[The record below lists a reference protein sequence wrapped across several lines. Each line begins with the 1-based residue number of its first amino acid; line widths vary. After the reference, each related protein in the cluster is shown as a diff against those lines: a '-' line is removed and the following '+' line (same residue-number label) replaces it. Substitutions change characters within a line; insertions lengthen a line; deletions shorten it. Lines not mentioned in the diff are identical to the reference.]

1 MTQTNRMVS
10 PSTGEMPKGQRGSVS
25 MNFIGIRR
33 QEIKL
38 INFLTEWLKG
48 DHTERQIVLMISL
61 MVGVCTGLTAF
72 VLKWLIEEV
81 KTLLTS
87 ELAVENMNLLY
98 LVFPAVGILL
108 SLLFVNYIVRGDIS
122 HGVTKILYAMSRG
135 RSRIK
140 SHNRWSS
147 VIASAITI
155 GMGGS
160 VGAEAPIVLTG
171 AAWGSDLGKRF
182 HLPPKTLMLLV
193 GCGAAGA
200 VSGVFKAPIAGLVF
214 VLEVLMLDLSF
225 SSLLPLLVTSITSV
239 CVSYAFY
246 GTEPLFDFSLN
257 KAFSID
263 IIPGCIV
270 LGIACGLV
278 SLYFTRA
285 MNWFEGIFARIQKKR
300 YKFLLGAV
308 VLGVLIYFFP
318 VMYGEGYDVINQ
330 LINEAPEKEI
340 MHNTIFYGNESN
352 LLIYLG
358 LVLLLKV
365 FATTATNGGGGC
377 GGVFAPSLF
386 LGCIAGFIFAN
397 LWDMGF
403 GLTMGDSCYV
413 SPKNCGLYGMAGLM
427 SGVMHAPLTGIFLIA
442 ELTGGYDLFVPL
454 MIVSAV
460 SYLTINLFEPHSIYA
475 MRLARKGQLL
485 THDKDN
491 AILTV
496 LNLESLIERDY
507 QPITVDMPFNKFVS
521 TIAKSHRNIF
531 PVVASSGKLLG
542 VVSLDSVRLYIF
554 RPELYRQYTA
564 GQFMKDPPAVLLVN
578 DSPKVAIEKFKE
590 TKAWNLPV
598 VDEEHHYLGFVSR
611 SGLFTSYRET
621 LIKFS
626 QE

>member
-1 MTQTNRMVS
+1 
-10 PSTGEMPKGQRGSVS
+10 

-33 QEIKL
+33 REIKF

-72 VLKWLIEEV
+72 VLKSLIEEI
-81 KTLLTS
+81 KHLLTS
-87 ELAVENMNLLY
+87 GIVAEDSNLLY
-98 LVFPAVGILL
+98 LVFPAVGILI
-108 SLLFVNYIVRGDIS
+108 SLLFVKHIVRGDIS

-147 VIASAITI
+147 IIASAITI
-155 GMGGS
+155 GFGGS

-171 AAWGSDLGKRF
+171 AAWGSDFGKRF
-182 HLPPKTLMLLV
+182 HLQPKTLMLLV

-225 SSLLPLLVTSITSV
+225 SSLLPLLVASITSV

-246 GTEPLFDFSLN
+246 GTDPLFEFNLN
-257 KAFSID
+257 KAFTID
-263 IIPGCIV
+263 IIPGCIL
-270 LGIACGLV
+270 LGIVCGLV

-285 MNWFEGIFARIQKKR
+285 MNWFEGIFGQIKKSL
-300 YKFLLGAV
+300 YKFLLGAI
-308 VLGVLIYFFP
+308 VLGILIYFFP

-330 LINEAPEKEI
+330 LINEAPERDI
-340 MHNTIFYGNESN
+340 MHNTFFVSNQTN

-358 LVLLLKV
+358 LVLVFKV

-397 LWDMGF
+397 LWDIGL
-403 GLTMGDSCYV
+403 GLTMGEACYV

-442 ELTGGYDLFVPL
+442 ELTGGYGLFVPL
-454 MIVSAV
+454 MIVSVV

-475 MRLARKGQLL
+475 MRLARRGQLL
-485 THDKDN
+485 THDKDS

-496 LNLESLIERDY
+496 LNLESVIERDY
-507 QPITVDMPFNKFVS
+507 KVISPDLPFSKFVA

-531 PVVASSGKLLG
+531 PVVAPSGKLLG

-564 GQFMKDPPAVLLVN
+564 GQFMKEPPAVLIVN
-578 DSPKVAIEKFKE
+578 DSPKVAIQKFKE
-590 TKAWNLPV
+590 TQAWNHPV
-598 VDEEHHYLGFVSR
+598 VDGQHHYIGFVSR
-611 SGLFTSYRET
+611 SGLFTRYRET

>member
-1 MTQTNRMVS
+1 
-10 PSTGEMPKGQRGSVS
+10 

-33 QEIKL
+33 REIKF

-72 VLKWLIEEV
+72 VLKSLIEEI
-81 KTLLTS
+81 KHLLTS
-87 ELAVENMNLLY
+87 GIVAEDSNLLY
-98 LVFPAVGILL
+98 LVFPAVGILI
-108 SLLFVNYIVRGDIS
+108 SLLFVKHIVRGDIS

-147 VIASAITI
+147 IIASAITI
-155 GMGGS
+155 GFGGS

-171 AAWGSDLGKRF
+171 AAWGSDFGKRF
-182 HLPPKTLMLLV
+182 HLQPKTLMLLV

-225 SSLLPLLVTSITSV
+225 SSLLPLLVASITSV

-246 GTEPLFDFSLN
+246 GTDPLFEFNLN
-257 KAFSID
+257 KAFTID
-263 IIPGCIV
+263 IIPGCIL
-270 LGIACGLV
+270 LGIVCGLV

-285 MNWFEGIFARIQKKR
+285 MNWFEGIFGQIKKSL
-300 YKFLLGAV
+300 YKFLLGAI
-308 VLGVLIYFFP
+308 VLGILIYFFP

-330 LINEAPEKEI
+330 LINEAPVRDI
-340 MHNTIFYGNESN
+340 MHNTFFVSNQTN

-358 LVLLLKV
+358 LVLVFKV

-397 LWDMGF
+397 LWDIGL
-403 GLTMGDSCYV
+403 GLTMGEACYV

-442 ELTGGYDLFVPL
+442 ELTGGYGLFVPL
-454 MIVSAV
+454 MIVSVV

-475 MRLARKGQLL
+475 MRLARRGQVL
-485 THDKDN
+485 THDKES

-496 LNLESLIERDY
+496 LNLE
-507 QPITVDMPFNKFVS
+507 
-521 TIAKSHRNIF
+521 
-531 PVVASSGKLLG
+531 
-542 VVSLDSVRLYIF
+542 
-554 RPELYRQYTA
+554 
-564 GQFMKDPPAVLLVN
+564 
-578 DSPKVAIEKFKE
+578 
-590 TKAWNLPV
+590 
-598 VDEEHHYLGFVSR
+598 
-611 SGLFTSYRET
+611 
-621 LIKFS
+621 
-626 QE
+626 

>member
-1 MTQTNRMVS
+1 LNQA
-10 PSTGEMPKGQRGSVS
+10 
-25 MNFIGIRR
+25 I
-33 QEIKL
+33 
-38 INFLTEWLKG
+38 TEWLKG
-48 DHTERQIVLMISL
+48 DHSERQIVLMISL

-72 VLKWLIEEV
+72 VLKSLIEEI
-81 KTLLTS
+81 KHLLTS
-87 ELAVENMNLLY
+87 GFAVEDMNLLY

-108 SLLFVNYIVRGDIS
+108 AMLFVTYIVRGDIS

-147 VIASAITI
+147 IIASAITI
-155 GMGGS
+155 GFGGS

-171 AAWGSDLGKRF
+171 AAWGSDFGKRF
-182 HLPPKTLMLLV
+182 HLQPKTLMLLV

-225 SSLLPLLVTSITSV
+225 SSLLPLMITSITSV

-246 GTEPLFDFSLN
+246 GTAPLFDFSLN
-257 KAFSID
+257 KAFTID
-263 IIPGCIV
+263 IIPGCIL

-278 SLYFTRA
+278 SLYFTRT
-285 MNWFEGIFARIQKKR
+285 MNWLEGIFGKIKKKR
-300 YKFLLGAV
+300 YKFLLGAI

-318 VMYGEGYDVINQ
+318 AMYGEGYDVINQ
-330 LINEAPEKEI
+330 LINSASAKEI
-340 MHNTIFYGNESN
+340 MHNTLFYENDSN

-386 LGCIAGFIFAN
+386 LGCIAGFIFAH

-403 GLTMGDSCYV
+403 GLSMGNSCYL

-442 ELTGGYDLFVPL
+442 ELTGGYGLFVPL

-475 MRLARKGQLL
+475 MRLAQRGELL
-485 THDKDN
+485 THHTDKS
-491 AILTV
+491 ILTLMSMDSVIQHYDQV
-496 LNLESLIERDY
+496 LYPDMNLGDVAT
-507 QPITVDMPFNKFVS
+507 QVS
-521 TIAKSHRNIF
+521 NSKNHVF
-531 PVVASSGKLLG
+531 PVVNKQMQFVGA
-542 VVSLDSVRLYIF
+542 VYLDDIRHLVF
-554 RPELYRQYTA
+554 RTELYRDFA
-564 GQFMKDPPAVLLVN
+564 VSGLMKQPEALLSVN
-578 DSPKVAIEKFKE
+578 DAMDVVVSVFDR
-590 TKAWNLPV
+590 TGAWTLPV
-598 VDEEHHYLGFVSR
+598 VDDEGVFVGFIRKSTV
-611 SGLFTSYRET
+611 LTVYRQM
-621 LIKFS
+621 LADLS
-626 QE
+626 ND